1 MTWTRLLWRAC
12 CSGCRARRRAPAKS
26 WSAAPVGGGAFG
38 AVSGSVSFKFDRAAL
53 TPALVARDLKG
64 VARFAPP
71 EIELT
76 ELDGKLAGGRL
87 SGGFTFRHDPQ
98 SSFAGH
104 GHVELAER
112 ECHCRGGH
120 AA

>member
-1 MTWTRLLWRAC
+1 VDGHGRRR
-12 CSGCRARRRAPAKS
+12 CSGCRALPWAAKS

-38 AVSGSVSFKFDRAAL
+38 LISGSVNFKFDRAAL
-53 TPALVARDLKG
+53 TPALIARDLKG

-76 ELDGKLAGGRL
+76 DLDGKLAGGRL

-98 SSFAGH
+98 SFAGH
-104 GHVELAER
+104 GHVEIADTNA
-112 ECHCRGGH
+112 GAIAGSPST
-120 AA
+120 A